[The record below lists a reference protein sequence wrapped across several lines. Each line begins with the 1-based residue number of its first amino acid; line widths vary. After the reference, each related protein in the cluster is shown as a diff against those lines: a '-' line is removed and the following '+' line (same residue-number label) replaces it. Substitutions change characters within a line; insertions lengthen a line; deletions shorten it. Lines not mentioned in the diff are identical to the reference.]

1 MQTQTYRWTATQED
15 GYALAQAIRGKKRMR
30 KLMLASCLGIS
41 MVSTSGFADQLEGI
55 VPFENNTPA
64 DANDVNNN
72 NLILSDK
79 AQDLDARVRQLEDVS
94 TRLIREDSAARFST
108 PVSSSANTGTE
119 VGGLRKLD
127 GGKLLLDNI
136 DCTADPHALNRAYI
150 EYSRFKD
157 ITFIITGDCY
167 GDYTLRDPEDP
178 SQGFIQEFG
187 QSIGIQGNIGENGE
201 LPFPRLIP
209 HPISGYLSLVGS
221 FGGGLYLR
229 NLEIIAPDFGAAVLY
244 SRGATGSMSNVNIQC
259 GQEAPTEIPS
269 NSTWSQGIRVQNG
282 AVPYLEGN
290 ISIKGCRMGLWAL
303 NGSTVALYGD
313 LAVEYAREGMTIQ
326 KNSSAT
332 LWLSPNR
339 DATIDIEN
347 TETAIIVSDS
357 VVQLGWPGTNK
368 IMDVGGDISIRSSNV
383 DFNATLQL
391 LDPESTISI
400 ENSDV
405 SMALISSG
413 SDATQTE
420 AYLDNTALANRLTC
434 SGNSVVDVHNKA
446 NSTLIPISQCWDK
459 NDWNQHIN
467 PPASTP

>member
-1 MQTQTYRWTATQED
+1 
-15 GYALAQAIRGKKRMR
+15 MR
-30 KLMLASCLGIS
+30 KFILASCLGIS
-41 MVSTSGFADQLEGI
+41 MVSASGFADQLEGI

-108 PVSSSANTGTE
+108 PTSSSANAETG
-119 VGGLRKLD
+119 VGGLRELD
-127 GGKLLLDNI
+127 GGKLYLDNI

-167 GDYTLRDPEDP
+167 GDYALRDPEDP
-178 SQGFIQEFG
+178 NQGFIQEFG

-209 HPISGYLSLVGS
+209 HPVSQNISLVGS

-229 NLEIIAPDFGAAVLY
+229 NLEIIAPDFGAAVLF
-244 SRGATGSMSNVNIQC
+244 SRGATGSMYNVNIQC
-259 GQEAPTEIPS
+259 GQEAPTDLP
-269 NSTWSQGIRVQNG
+269 NSSTFSQGIRVQNG

-290 ISIKGCRMGLWAL
+290 INIKGCRTGLWAL
-303 NGSTVALYGD
+303 NGSSVALYGD
-313 LAVEYAREGMTIQ
+313 LTIEYAREGMIIQ

-332 LWLSPNR
+332 LWLNPNR
-339 DATIDIEN
+339 DATVDVAN
-347 TETAIIVSDS
+347 TEIAFLVSDS
-357 VVQLGWPGTNK
+357 VVQLGWPGTDK
-368 IMDVGGDISIRSSNV
+368 IMNVGGDISIRSSTV

-391 LDPESTISI
+391 LDADSTISI

-405 SMALISSG
+405 SMAMISSG

-434 SGNSVVDVHNKA
+434 RGNSVVDLYNNA
-446 NSTLIPISQCWDK
+446 DGTLIPISQCWDT
-459 NDWNQHIN
+459 NDWSQHIN